1 MVMISICHRA
11 LGMRHQ
17 SLVSIACKVSVVIGM
32 HNRKMFLFFFESEP
46 EVHGENG
53 LATLL
58 YLFLYMNGIYLL
70 VQQRQ

>member
-11 LGMRHQ
+11 LGMRPQ
-17 SLVSIACKVSVVIGM
+17 SLVSIACEVSVVIGM
-32 HNRKMFLFFFESEP
+32 HNRKMVLFFFESEP